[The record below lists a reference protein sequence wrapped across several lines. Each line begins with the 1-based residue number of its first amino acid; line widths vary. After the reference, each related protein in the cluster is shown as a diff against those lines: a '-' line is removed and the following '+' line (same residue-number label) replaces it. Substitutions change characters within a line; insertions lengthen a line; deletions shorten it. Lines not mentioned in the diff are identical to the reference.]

1 MLKRDPVDYR
11 KSIWKNL
18 AFVARYG
25 RVPPSEAGDWANSD
39 LVMFMESL
47 GELISKENAPED

>member
-1 MLKRDPVDYR
+1 VTYR
-11 KSIWKNL
+11 KSVWKNL

-47 GELISKENAPED
+47 GELIGKENAPED